1 MNISRVLLDVTG
13 YLKPVLLR
21 IFPYEMLRHMKR
33 KMIQDSYKKILEIE
47 RKPFQRGEYK
57 DGINLI
63 GNIKADTGLGQ
74 SCRLVADELEECQL
88 PYSIYQYNQLGL
100 MSNTNTRFDSKIINN
115 LPYNINLIHI
125 NPHELGLAFLQMDR
139 SFWDKRYNIGF
150 WLWELEEFPDE
161 WVPCFHLLDEVW
173 TPSEFISNSIRKKT
187 DLPVITIPYHV
198 SVQVEKEYQRSDFVL
213 PEDKFLFLM
222 MYDRTSMTERK
233 NPGAVLEAYKRA
245 FNKEIRT
252 GLVIKI
258 NNCTAEEEKALRLE
272 LENYN
277 NVYFITEVLNRD
289 QVNSL
294 IKCVDVVVSLH
305 RAEGFGLVLAEAM
318 SLGTPVI
325 ATNWSS
331 NTEFMT
337 NDTACLVDFEL
348 IELEQDMGLFR
359 KGNHWAEPDVE
370 QAAFY
375 MKELYEKPEFYQKM
389 ATQAKAHIEKRLNMT
404 QAVEIIN
411 NRIDNIYRE

>member
-33 KMIQDSYKKILEIE
+33 KMIQDSYKKILKIE

-173 TPSEFISNSIRKKT
+173 TPSEFISKSIRKKT

-233 NPGAVLEAYKRA
+233 NPGAVLEAYKKA
-245 FNKEIRT
+245 FSKENRT

-337 NDTACLVDFEL
+337 KDTACLVDFEL

-389 ATQAKAHIEKRLNMT
+389 AKQAKAHIEKRLNMA

>member
-33 KMIQDSYKKILEIE
+33 KMIQDSYKKILKIE

-161 WVPCFHLLDEVW
+161 WVPCFYLLDEVW
-173 TPSEFISNSIRKKT
+173 TPSEFISKSIRKKT

-198 SVQVEKEYQRSDFVL
+198 SVQVEKEYQRSDFAL

-233 NPGAVLEAYKRA
+233 NPGAVLEAYKKA
-245 FNKEIRT
+245 FSKENRT

-389 ATQAKAHIEKRLNMT
+389 AKQAKAHIEKRLNMA